1 MTVAAV
7 ETPIV
12 PTLMTSFE
20 TFSRRSCFL
29 SVWRATPS
37 SAPIRRSG
45 APALVTGDWSA
56 RSCSRSATR
65 CARASF
71 IANTLSRR
79 SAISAL
85 S

>member
-20 TFSRRSCFL
+20 TFSRRRCFL
-29 SVWRATPS
+29 SVWRATPC

-45 APALVTGDWSA
+45 APALVTGDW
-56 RSCSRSATR
+56 
-65 CARASF
+65 
-71 IANTLSRR
+71 
-79 SAISAL
+79 
-85 S
+85 